1 MDNLEVI
8 KKRIFVQFFVINYPQ
23 GTATSRYLKSVID
36 RYSAIDPDSDDF
48 YPMNKEA
55 EVAKLNAIQS
65 YQECLNKAIDFES
78 RNGIVM
84 SMKDIDD
91 GEVLPGFV
99 VDKQSIRDEIL
110 ESLTD
115 SGISEG
121 MAKELVM
128 LIEQGLI
135 EHVQIVY

>member
-1 MDNLEVI
+1 MENLEVV
-8 KKRIFVQFFVINYPQ
+8 KKRIFAQFFVVNYPP
-23 GTATSRYLKSVID
+23 GTATSRYIQSIID
-36 RYSAIDPDSDDF
+36 KYSDVNTSLDEFHPLHDIALDAKMSAISRLRKMLDD
-48 YPMNKEA
+48 
-55 EVAKLNAIQS
+55 
-65 YQECLNKAIDFES
+65 AIDFES

-84 SMKDIDD
+84 SMKDIDV
-91 GEVLPGFV
+91 EVLPGVV

-115 SGISEG
+115 SGISDG

-135 EHVQIVY
+135 DHVQIVY